1 MAAATAAAEVQALL
15 RFLTKDAK
23 LPLAEAMSKITVLR
37 KEQLNTPE
45 KISRADEAT
54 LKSVF
59 TDEKVRKQVH
69 NAAKRVSNPRKRSA
83 QAESSAPKRVK
94 AESSVVDEESSLA
107 LPVTAISL
115 EEIESLTIETN
126 RAPLFLAFTIAVLSY
141 THSEQPLSSRWSLA
155 QAVVSAGAQSKAKY
169 LGLTSGRTAEEDG
182 WAQGQPK
189 VKIMGREVAVMRR
202 HIPVQSGDD
211 ADTSPSTAFWGLD
224 LEALRR
230 SNGPLIGAID
240 GYRQDGPPIHKPSAP
255 RNYLLKSMVVIGSDD
270 AQGEGGKSDKSG
282 KKPSPKSMAGKREEA
297 AAILLKAID
306 AVCQSW
312 ASTLSKE
319 DLDQRAQGWYMLVRP
334 EVDHGQA
341 GWGQRGKVHL
351 KDVLK
356 LKKG

>member
-1 MAAATAAAEVQALL
+1 MAAAAEVQALL

-23 LPLAEAMSKITVLR
+23 LPLAEAMSKISVLR

-45 KISRADEAT
+45 NISRANEAT
-54 LKSVF
+54 VKSIF
-59 TDEKVRKQVH
+59 TDEKVLKQVL
-69 NAAKRVSNPRKRSA
+69 NAAKRVSNPKKRSSA
-83 QAESSAPKRVK
+83 QAESSASKRVK
-94 AESSVVDEESSLA
+94 AEPSVADEESSLA

-169 LGLTSGRTAEEDG
+169 LGLTSGPTAEEDG

-189 VKIMGREVAVMRR
+189 VKIMGREIAVMRR
-202 HIPVQSGDD
+202 HVAAQSEDD
-211 ADTSPSTAFWGLD
+211 HSSPSTAFWGLD

-230 SNGPLIGAID
+230 SNGPLIGARD
-240 GYRQDGPPIHKPSAP
+240 GHRQNGPPIHKPSAP
-255 RNYLLKSMVVIGSDD
+255 RNYLLKSMIVIESGDVQAED
-270 AQGEGGKSDKSG
+270 GKAHKTG

-297 AAILLKAID
+297 AAVILKAID

-312 ASTLSKE
+312 ASALSNE
-319 DLDQRAQGWYMLVRP
+319 DLDQRAQAWYVLVRP
-334 EVDHGQA
+334 EVEQGQA

-351 KDVLK
+351 KDILK
-356 LKKG
+356 LKRG